1 LLSYLDKK
9 NNFLLNV
16 WDLTGHSPKGVSCI
30 LPQFAEN

>member
-16 WDLTGHSPKGVSCI
+16 WDLTGHSPEGVSCI